1 MDIKT
6 ITRKSD
12 LRPILELC
20 EKTYHSK
27 GLEAMVLKIYSE
39 ILVHKVKFP
48 LLEFCSEEW
57 FNLISEKDQLL
68 FCDYIE
74 DLQTEGGNVVLGK
87 FLLLRLPLEFEGSIQ
102 KTVEYLNRADIW
114 YISDLIGERVL
125 GGALLLDFEKSWA
138 LFQPLLKDSSIWV
151 IRAIGAGIHFSIKRE
166 ISANHVQ
173 TMMTVLL
180 DSQPSAHKEVKQG
193 IGWAMKTAARF
204 HPELMHQLVNHLKET
219 PPNWMLSKLKT
230 GWDYAQKS

>member
-48 LLEFCSEEW
+48 LLEFCSEDW
-57 FNLISEKDQLL
+57 FNLISKKEQLL

-87 FLLLRLPLEFEGSIQ
+87 FLLLRLPTDFEGSIQ
-102 KTVEYLNRADIW
+102 KTVGYLNRADIW
-114 YISDLIGERVL
+114 YISDLIGERVF
-125 GGALLLDFEKSWA
+125 GGALLIDFEKSWK
-138 LFQPLLKDSSIWV
+138 LYQPLLKDSSIWV
-151 IRAIGAGIHFSIKRE
+151 IRAIGAGIHFSIKRG
-166 ISANHVQ
+166 ISEDKVR
-173 TMMTVLL
+173 TIMLVLL

-193 IGWAMKTAARF
+193 IGWATKTAARF
-204 HPELMHQLVNHLKET
+204 HPELMHELLDQLPQH
-219 PPNWMLSKLKT
+219 PPKWMLGKIKI
-230 GWDYAQKS
+230 GWGYSEKA